1 VTEHKAPPNPIEIV
15 CRELV
20 ELVTEYLSGGLSPP
34 DRVRFEKHLLT
45 CPPCTEYLA
54 QIQTTRALAAELGPR
69 AHSTPKGDDVERKL
83 VDLFRRWHGEA
94 D

>member
-1 VTEHKAPPNPIEIV
+1 MTERESSPNPIEIV

-34 DRVRFEKHLLT
+34 ERVRFEKHLLT

-54 QIQTTRALAAELGPR
+54 QMQTTRALAAELGPV
-69 AHSTPKGDDVERKL
+69 ADSTPNGDDIERKL
-83 VDLFRRWHGEA
+83 VDVFRRWRGEA